1 MKILIVE
8 DDEKIA
14 NFLLKGLKEES
25 YTVDHTIDGYE
36 AVYLAQVNSYDL
48 IILDVLLPSI
58 DGFEVCKVIRQ
69 RLIETPIIMLT
80 ARDSITDKVTGLDF
94 GADDYLTK
102 PFSFEELLARIK
114 VQLRK
119 KSTTT
124 NIIKIEDLQID
135 TNQRQVIRD
144 DKRISL
150 TAKEYSLLEFLA
162 RNKEKVLSET
172 LINENLSDM
181 DSTSMSNII
190 NVYIYRLRNKIDKG
204 FDKKLIHTVRGAGYM
219 LGVNSYD

>member
-219 LGVNSYD
+219 LGVNP